1 MDKINFQTEKT
12 WQGEDRMKLY
22 KIGEIS
28 KLFKVS
34 NDILRHYE
42 REGLLIPQKKGENG
56 YRYYSNRQIWKIGTI
71 RALRNLGVGLSE
83 IKEHLDNRSVR
94 KSYELIDFQLEVI
107 EEKLTEL
114 QDLKKQ
120 LRHKR
125 EYLSRVRREE
135 NYGMI
140 QEINLPERRCYRRH
154 NSVVT
159 DWDIDLELKKLKY
172 GADSAEDEHFAESK
186 VGAVL
191 NREGYDDDDYTRYS
205 GTFLL
210 EGSGDEVLVEGSYL
224 SLIFKGPYSQSKDYY
239 QMLKRYIREKNL
251 RVAGDILELYK
262 IDIYETEDENEFVTE
277 IQIPVKENEKY

>member
-1 MDKINFQTEKT
+1 
-12 WQGEDRMKLY
+12 MKLY

-71 RALRNLGVGLSE
+71 RALRNLGVGLGE
-83 IKEHLDNRSVR
+83 IKKHLDNRSIN
-94 KSYELIDFQLEVI
+94 KSSQLIDFQLEVI
-107 EEKLTEL
+107 EERLAEL

-120 LRHKR
+120 LKHKK
-125 EYLSRVRREE
+125 EYLNRIKREE
-135 NYGMI
+135 NYGEI
-140 QEINLPERRCYRRH
+140 QEIDLPERRCYRRH

-159 DWDIDLELKKLKY
+159 DWDIDLELKRLKY
-172 GADSAEDEHFAESK
+172 GADSTEDEHFAESK

-191 NREGYDDDDYTRYS
+191 SRKGYTEGKYTQYS

-210 EGSGDEVLVEGSYL
+210 EGGGDEILAGGSYL
-224 SLIFKGPYSQSKDYY
+224 SLIFKGPYSRSEECYEVLKEYIIEKD
-239 QMLKRYIREKNL
+239 LK
-251 RVAGDILELYK
+251 VAGDILELYK

-277 IQIPVKENEKY
+277 IQVPVKENEKY

>member
-107 EEKLTEL
+107 EGKLIEL

-191 NREGYDDDDYTRYS
+191 NREGYADDDYTRYS

-210 EGSGDEVLVEGSYL
+210 EGSGDEVLVGGSYL

>member
-1 MDKINFQTEKT
+1 MGVAL
-12 WQGEDRMKLY
+12 QGEDRMKLY

-28 KLFKVS
+28 KLFKIS
-34 NDILRHYE
+34 NDILRYYE

-71 RALRNLGVGLSE
+71 RALRNLGVGLGE

-94 KSYELIDFQLEVI
+94 KSSEFIEFQLEVI
-107 EEKLTEL
+107 EERLGEL

-120 LRHKR
+120 LKHKR
-125 EYLSRVRREE
+125 EYLNRIKREE
-135 NYGMI
+135 NYGVI
-140 QEINLPERRCYRRH
+140 REITLPERRCYRRH

-172 GADSAEDEHFAESK
+172 GADSSEDKHFAESK
-186 VGAVL
+186 VGATL
-191 NREGYDDDDYTRYS
+191 SSEGYAEGKYTQYS

-210 EGSGDEVLVEGSYL
+210 EGSGDEVLVGGSYL
-224 SLIFKGPYSQSKDYY
+224 SLIFKGPYSQSKECYR
-239 QMLKRYIREKNL
+239 MLKRYIREKNL
-251 RVAGDILELYK
+251 RVAGEILELYK

-277 IQIPVKENEKY
+277 IQVPVKENEKY